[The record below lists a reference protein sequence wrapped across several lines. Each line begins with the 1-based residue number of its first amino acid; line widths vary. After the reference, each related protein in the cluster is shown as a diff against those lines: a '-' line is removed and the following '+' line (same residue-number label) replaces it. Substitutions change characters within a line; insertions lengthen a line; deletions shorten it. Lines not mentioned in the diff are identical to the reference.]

1 MEQVPDIFR
10 KGKVAYDEI
19 VEHLFK
25 FYCIL
30 PVSARKELFADKSKK
45 PNDSKDSTGFKN
57 MRKDFNSLLQYAFLD
72 VGTSTEKISYLEM
85 LYIADIGDFE
95 TRLDHY
101 LGETVRKS
109 DPRFKITYLML
120 PDQVPEDV
128 LYFKTCIYEYIED
141 IRERMLKAFQVI
153 NKLSKFN
160 KIEDMLPPFADIIE
174 AFLRVDHRFDNENPA
189 NAVNIMKE
197 FFFNHIDDYKNKVKS
212 LLK

>member
-1 MEQVPDIFR
+1 MEQTPDIFR

-45 PNDSKDSTGFKN
+45 INDSLDATGFKN
-57 MRKDFNSLLQYAFLD
+57 MRKDFNALLQYAFLD
-72 VGTSTEKISYLEM
+72 VGTSSEKVSYLEM

-95 TRLDHY
+95 LRLDHY
-101 LGETVRKS
+101 LADVVRKN
-109 DPRFKITYLML
+109 DKRFKITYLML
-120 PDQVPEDV
+120 PDQIPDDI
-128 LYFKTCIYEYIED
+128 LYFKTCIYEYIQD
-141 IRERMLKAFQVI
+141 ARVRMLKAFQVI
-153 NKLSKFN
+153 NRISKCN

-174 AFLRVDHRFDNENPA
+174 AFLKVDKRFDNEDPTI
-189 NAVNIMKE
+189 AVNIMRE
-197 FFFNHIDDYKNKVKS
+197 FFFNHIDDYKNKIKG